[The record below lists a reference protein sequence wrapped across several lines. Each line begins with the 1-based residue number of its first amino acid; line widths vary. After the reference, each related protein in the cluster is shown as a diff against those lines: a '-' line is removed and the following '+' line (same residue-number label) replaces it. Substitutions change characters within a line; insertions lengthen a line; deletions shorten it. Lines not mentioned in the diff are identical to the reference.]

1 MAALEAF
8 LYEDATGLPVLLKAA
23 LAHVQFET
31 IHPFLDGNGR
41 LGRLLIALLLHHGR
55 LLAQP
60 LLYLSLFFKEHRSL
74 YYELLDRVRTKGDW
88 EAWVDFFLE
97 GVETTAHSAVQTARR
112 LVDLFEEDARRTA
125 ATGRSA
131 ANTLRVLAA
140 LRERPVL
147 TLGHLCRQ
155 HQISFPTAGKAMQK
169 LVSAGIA
176 RELTGQRRNRVFIY
190 DAYLGILNEG
200 GEPL

>member
-1 MAALEAF
+1 M
-8 LYEDATGLPVLLKAA
+8 
-23 LAHVQFET
+23 
-31 IHPFLDGNGR
+31 
-41 LGRLLIALLLHHGR
+41 LHHGR

-112 LVDLFEEDARRTA
+112 LVDLFEEDTRRIA

>member
-1 MAALEAF
+1 M
-8 LYEDATGLPVLLKAA
+8 
-23 LAHVQFET
+23 
-31 IHPFLDGNGR
+31 
-41 LGRLLIALLLHHGR
+41 
-55 LLAQP
+55 
-60 LLYLSLFFKEHRSL
+60 
-74 YYELLDRVRTKGDW
+74 
-88 EAWVDFFLE
+88 
-97 GVETTAHSAVQTARR
+97 
-112 LVDLFEEDARRTA
+112 DLFEEDTRRIA

-155 HQISFPTAGKAMQK
+155 YQISFPTAGKAMQK